1 MLVAPLTFALYNVL
15 YKPLLGRYDLPALT
29 AAAAWWAR
37 SCSCPFENSGAIDRF
52 GALDAGGWVALVAL
66 GLGATLGGYVTWS
79 IALRGLEPSRA
90 MSYLYCV
97 PPLAVAIGALFLDE
111 PVTIWLLLGGA
122 LVIGGVALA
131 QRGPVRKAGMPA
143 RRLHRGRRGATM
155 SRLRKRS
162 D

>member
-1 MLVAPLTFALYNVL
+1 M
-15 YKPLLGRYDLPALT
+15 
-29 AAAAWWAR
+29 
-37 SCSCPFENSGAIDRF
+37 
-52 GALDAGGWVALVAL
+52 
-66 GLGATLGGYVTWS
+66 TWS

-122 LVIGGVALA
+122 LVLGGVALA

-143 RRLHRGRRGATM
+143 RACIDAAQGQRCRG
-155 SRLRKRS
+155 
-162 D
+162 